1 MTPEQIE
8 NWLRQFEN
16 LPRDASED
24 TPRTGCV
31 TPKRPVKLSAKDIAQ
46 MRHMRREG
54 FVIDDIARAFKCSW
68 ETARR
73 RTLGF
78 SA

>member
-16 LPRDASED
+16 LPRDGKDDA
-24 TPRTGCV
+24 PRAACV
-31 TPKRPVKLSAKDIAQ
+31 KAKRPVKLSAKDIAR

-54 FVIDDIARAFKCSW
+54 FTIENIAHAVRCSW
-68 ETARR
+68 GTACKW
-73 RTLGF
+73 TKGF
-78 SA
+78 HA